1 MFLISLAKFYA
12 FPQSFL
18 LHDWLYSRTVHQN
31 HMFFTTSADVFVR
44 FFPLCL
50 SPVCLLGLILGTLLS
65 KYLLLLLVERT
76 YINIMEAFNVVQSL
90 GPLLG
95 QSLTGTL
102 NLTNG
107 PMTPQV
113 ASCISSLSLLTVPL
127 FPVSVL

>member
-1 MFLISLAKFYA
+1 
-12 FPQSFL
+12 
-18 LHDWLYSRTVHQN
+18 
-31 HMFFTTSADVFVR
+31 
-44 FFPLCL
+44 
-50 SPVCLLGLILGTLLS
+50 
-65 KYLLLLLVERT
+65 
-76 YINIMEAFNVVQSL
+76 MEAFNVVQSL